1 MINFLFLLE
10 IKADIYL
17 NPALHSALWKTGD
30 KVVMVTVPM
39 AGWHPLVM
47 VTVPTAGW
55 HPLVHAAFR
64 CANSNHPLAVLQSMD
79 PQCCGWKNPLSQSPL
94 LPSIPRSFQY
104 GDLFLSQQ
112 RRDQSFSSHFCC
124 VHWLENLAVV
134 VGQTTGRIL
143 RAVPSAHPGDAQR
156 INWGNRP
163 GGLVPAVI
171 NGYPKIQA
179 SHNGCYAVKSISGAN
194 VVFVCLCFLFFFF

>member
-1 MINFLFLLE
+1 MINFFFLLE

-30 KVVMVTVPM
+30 KVVMVTM
-39 AGWHPLVM
+39 
-47 VTVPTAGW
+47 PTAGW

-64 CANSNHPLAVLQSMD
+64 CANSNHPLAVLQSLD
-79 PQCCGWKNPLSQSPL
+79 PKCCGWKNPLSQSPL

-124 VHWLENLAVV
+124 VHWLEKLAVV

-143 RAVPSAHPGDAQR
+143 QAVPSAHPGDAQR

-163 GGLVPAVI
+163 GRLVPAVI
-171 NGYPKIQA
+171 NGYPKTQA
-179 SHNGCYAVKSISGAN
+179 NHNGCYAVKSISGAN
-194 VVFVCLCFLFFFF
+194 VVFVCFCFFFFVFLVLSVCCL